1 MRDFYPAFLWLYDIT
16 DEKQPLP
23 FASYQVEGIDGSYQ
37 PEFTGVH
44 QPSEVIT
51 GTDIP
56 VAWFAYG
63 LRILDISNPH
73 APKEVGSYVP
83 DATDERAKG
92 RAQSNDVTIDPD
104 TGLIY
109 LLDRIRGCCILER
122 T

>member
-1 MRDFYPAFLWLYDIT
+1 M
-16 DEKQPLP
+16 
-23 FASYQVEGIDGSYQ
+23 
-37 PEFTGVH
+37 H

-83 DATDERAKG
+83 DVTDERAKG
-92 RAQSNDVTIDPD
+92 RVQSNDVTIDPD

-109 LLDRIRGCCILER
+109 LLDRVRGCCILER
-122 T
+122 V